1 VQRDVAGGVAG
12 VARLEELPAT
22 RLGAEVTGRRRP
34 QSEAERWGGEN
45 GGGLEEEQRA
55 VVATSF
61 YSSATPRASGHGR
74 LPLGV
79 RTTVGYVAVIH
90 GGIGLGTNTQKSGRG
105 ARLLWSVSE
114 RRRRLGA
121 LAPARVGVEASAC

>member
-1 VQRDVAGGVAG
+1 V
-12 VARLEELPAT
+12 T

-34 QSEAERWGGEN
+34 QSGAERWGGEN
-45 GGGLEEEQRA
+45 GGGLEEQRA
-55 VVATSF
+55 AAATSF
-61 YSSATPRASGHGR
+61 YSSAAPRALGHGR